1 MPTGGTSD
9 YVPEMIHNA
18 FKKNNYTCFVNNKSC
33 LPFIVMPD
41 AIEAIIKIMKR
52 DKNQLNQ
59 NIYNITS
66 FSPTVLNLYKLIK
79 EVFPNFKLDYN
90 IDKMR
95 QLIVNSWPNNIDD
108 SNARDQ
114 WDWSPKYD
122 LELAFKKYIT
132 PGLK

>member
-1 MPTGGTSD
+1 
-9 YVPEMIHNA
+9 
-18 FKKNNYTCFVNNKSC
+18 
-33 LPFIVMPD
+33 
-41 AIEAIIKIMKR
+41 
-52 DKNQLNQ
+52 
-59 NIYNITS
+59 
-66 FSPTVLNLYKLIK
+66 
-79 EVFPNFKLDYN
+79 
-90 IDKMR
+90 MR